1 MNERVKGLMSPE
13 EVSKYVGMS
22 VQWVYRYA
30 QEGRLPAI
38 KFGGNWKFRKEDVD
52 KWLDKT
58 LSPVEDNGMDDNT
71 QLTED
76 QFNRLILKKIEDSIT
91 EEVSRPLN
99 ENGIKESQ
107 LKKVIEQI
115 YGQEG
120 SQFFDKATKNLR
132 RSKLI
137 SLFKEK
143 KSNWIKKEN

>member
-1 MNERVKGLMSPE
+1 M
-13 EVSKYVGMS
+13 
-22 VQWVYRYA
+22 
-30 QEGRLPAI
+30 
-38 KFGGNWKFRKEDVD
+38 
-52 KWLDKT
+52 
-58 LSPVEDNGMDDNT
+58 
-71 QLTED
+71 
-76 QFNRLILKKIEDSIT
+76 ILKKIEGSII

-143 KSNWIKKEN
+143 KSNWVKKEN